1 MNTKYFISIGIII
14 VAIVIVLLLLFLPSA
29 SPKPN
34 VSEFDGKITNM
45 SVPIGIYSGIGEYDT
60 NCTMGDN
67 GMITC
72 DAGITLENF
81 GVLNFHYT
89 HDMSKDKCIDYGQKL
104 NVEIL
109 DETGNAKVTRG

>member
-1 MNTKYFISIGIII
+1 MNAKYLISVGII
-14 VAIVIVLLLLFLPSA
+14 VVVLFVLLLLFLPST
-29 SPKPN
+29 PKQN
-34 VSEFDGKITNM
+34 VSEFNGKITNM
-45 SVPIGIYSGIGEYDT
+45 SVPIGVYSGIGEYDT

-72 DAGITLENF
+72 DAGITVENL

-89 HDMSKDKCIDYGQKL
+89 HDMSKDKCIDKGQIL

-109 DETGNAKVTRG
+109 DETGTVKVTRE